1 MRLRATR
8 HDFYR
13 ADMNELSHIAINV
26 DDLPMAR
33 RFYRDTFGWDFTP
46 WGPPGFYRIEAGAP
60 GGPGVT
66 AALQQRRDLL
76 PDRPTTGFECT
87 IAVADVAATRT
98 AALAAGGQVLM
109 ETTTIAGVGH
119 LVWLADP
126 SGNVV
131 GAMTYDPAAH

>member
-1 MRLRATR
+1 
-8 HDFYR
+8 
-13 ADMNELSHIAINV
+13 MNELSHFAINV
-26 DDLPMAR
+26 EDVPVAR
-33 RFYRDTFGWDFTP
+33 RFYRDTFGWDFAP

-76 PDRPTTGFECT
+76 PGRPTTGFECT
-87 IAVADVAATRT
+87 IAVADVAATR
-98 AALAAGGQVLM
+98 ASALAAGGQVLM

-131 GAMTYDPAAH
+131 GAMTYDPGAQ